1 MDRDEGGLSPGRI
14 EALCD
19 GVFAIAMTILVL
31 ELHVPE
37 RLGPGGL
44 AGELGR
50 LLPKLA
56 SYAVSFVILGTLW
69 VGHRYQFHFIRRS
82 DRALLWINLGF
93 LLFISFLPFATA
105 LVGSY
110 PAERAAVLTYGATL
124 MAAGLCLL
132 AQWEYVSRRRG
143 LLASS
148 TDATAVRALR
158 ARVIAGTVCYAVA
171 LLTAVWSPGPALMLF
186 AAMPLL
192 YLVPTR
198 IDRHVRGAG

>member
-1 MDRDEGGLSPGRI
+1 MDREEGGLSPGRI

-19 GVFAIAMTILVL
+19 GVFAIAMTLLVL

-37 RLGPGGL
+37 RLGVGGL
-44 AGELGR
+44 PGELR
-50 LLPKLA
+50 HLLPKLV

-69 VGHRYQFHFIRRS
+69 VGHHYQFHFIHRS

-110 PAERAAVLTYGATL
+110 PGQRAAVLTYGGTL
-124 MAAGLCLL
+124 MAAGLCLF
-132 AQWEYVSRRRG
+132 AQWEYVSRRRR
-143 LLASS
+143 LLGSAA
-148 TDATAVRALR
+148 DATAVRAIR
-158 ARVIAGTVCYAVA
+158 ARVVAGTLCYAVA
-171 LLTAVWSPGPALMLF
+171 LLTAVWAPGPALVLF
-186 AAMPLL
+186 ALMPLL

-198 IDRHVRGAG
+198 IDRHVRGHE